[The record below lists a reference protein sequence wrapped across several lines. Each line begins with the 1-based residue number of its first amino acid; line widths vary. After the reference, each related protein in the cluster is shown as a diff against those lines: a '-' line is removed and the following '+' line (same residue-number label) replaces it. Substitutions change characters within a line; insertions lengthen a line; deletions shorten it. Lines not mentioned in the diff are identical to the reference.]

1 MGKKLR
7 KKLFIRSLVFFV
19 TVMFFSGCGIFPG
32 GPLISV
38 PFIKDKW
45 KDTEYLKK
53 IKAEKKAKAEKL
65 KNKRKKPTGKE
76 YKETIQQLP
85 LLIKGGKKPLL
96 IDQQEEF
103 SPNSGA
109 ATSPCIDPKTGKE
122 KNFLL
127 ADLQSEL
134 IPLSYSNMDRVM
146 TSLQVMGVK
155 TIEAI
160 GPISRPYTVSKRGK
174 ATMLPVP
181 KLTHEKIGYPCSE
194 LPVFFKPDTAP
205 VKTLTEVLQGPS
217 ASTTG
222 SRFSMVN
229 MGEADYGLNESLVAF
244 YHPSNQKRY
253 NNIKKTIH
261 ETLDAAPIQVYIESM
276 VLEVNESGLDE
287 LGVLLKSNRPG
298 ANQTFEAGILSPLSP
313 SSMTSSSPLFS
324 STISSIKKAT
334 ALSEALSMQIQ
345 ALISKGSA
353 EVLSRPSVLTLNN
366 RPAVIEVT
374 EQSQFPIRTASTGYS
389 GVVTLSYSFEEVTPG
404 IILQIRPRVSDRKN
418 EVALEIDVQVK
429 ALVTAND
436 GVAVDDDGDTVAT
449 KPGSST
455 RRVHT
460 FALVPNKTPIIIGGL
475 VSKDNERTENK
486 LPWLSDIPLI
496 GPLFGA
502 TSASNEKKEVIIV
515 MTPHIIRNSNDIGIQ
530 TPKDTEMFDDTGM
543 DLFRDSYRVRAEDVF
558 DLGFVYKSKEFNKYR
573 NYVITRSET
582 DEQFARTPLGKSF
595 AGSHFPGGDGLIARM
610 IYDIVKKRN
619 LHYPVSKD
627 KIILT
632 EHTGDGNFERV
643 TFLEKAWQQ
652 ARFKS
657 LPSNENGQSQ
667 KGYGLELTFSKK
679 EANSSV
685 QPHVTLR
692 ILPLEEIALL
702 EATNEH
708 LQNTNQIFISKEK
721 DLNKIRMAIVVRE
734 VLKLNRNKHIF
745 GYLNE
750 FGPGTKFILPVIK
763 ETRHFLLDAEVA
775 TIFYQTKY
783 YYQILEKSLRK
794 SFRLIEEELEK
805 ESLKAKVRTS
815 AVQRAAAQRAAAQR
829 AAAQRAAAAKAA
841 AVKAA
846 IRQRNFTEKVK
857 KPSSQTT
864 KKVIKTPKTTVP
876 KTP

>member
-1 MGKKLR
+1 MKMRMKNTGRLSKN
-7 KKLFIRSLVFFV
+7 IVFFV
-19 TVMFFSGCGIFPG
+19 AFIFINGCS
-32 GPLISV
+32 PLISI

-45 KDTEYLKK
+45 KNTEYLDK
-53 IKAEKKAKAEKL
+53 IEAEKKIVAEKL
-65 KNKRKKPTGKE
+65 KNKQKTPTGKE

-155 TIEAI
+155 TIEAT
-160 GPISRPYTVSKRGK
+160 GPISKPYTVSKRGK

-194 LPVFFKPDTAP
+194 LPVFYKPDTAP

-324 STISSIKKAT
+324 STITSIKGAT
-334 ALSEALSMQIQ
+334 ALAETLSLQIQ

-475 VSKDNERTENK
+475 VSKDNERTENR

-582 DEQFARTPLGKSF
+582 DEQFARTPLGQSF

-619 LHYPVSKD
+619 LHDPVSKD

-702 EATNEH
+702 KATNEH
-708 LQNTNQIFISKEK
+708 LQNTNRIFISKEK
-721 DLNKIRMAIVVRE
+721 DIKKIRMAIVVRE
-734 VLKLNRNKHIF
+734 ILKLNRNKHIF

-783 YYQILEKSLRK
+783 YYQILEQSLRK
-794 SFRLIEEELEK
+794 SFFLIEEELQK
-805 ESLKAKVRTS
+805 EALNKIQAKARSKAKV
-815 AVQRAAAQRAAAQR
+815 
-829 AAAQRAAAAKAA
+829 
-841 AVKAA
+841 A
-846 IRQRNFTEKVK
+846 IRERSFTEKVT
-857 KPSSQTT
+857 KPSNQPT
-864 KKVIKTPKTTVP
+864 KKVSKTRKATVPKATAPKTTVP
-876 KTP
+876 KVTVPKAP

>member
-1 MGKKLR
+1 MKMRMKNTGRLSKN
-7 KKLFIRSLVFFV
+7 IVFFV

-194 LPVFFKPDTAP
+194 LPVFYKPDTAP

-298 ANQTFEAGILSPLSP
+298 ANQTFQAGILSPLSP
-313 SSMTSSSPLFS
+313 SSMTSSNPLFS
-324 STISSIKKAT
+324 STITSIKGAT
-334 ALSEALSMQIQ
+334 ALAETLSLQIQ

-610 IYDIVKKRN
+610 VYDIVKKRN
-619 LHYPVSKD
+619 LHDPVSRD

-652 ARFKS
+652 AQFKS

-667 KGYGLELTFSKK
+667 EYGIALTFSKK

-783 YYQILEKSLRK
+783 YYQILEQSLRK
-794 SFRLIEEELEK
+794 SFLLIEEELQK
-805 ESLKAKVRTS
+805 EALNKI
-815 AVQRAAAQRAAAQR
+815 Q
-829 AAAQRAAAAKAA
+829 AKARSKA
-841 AVKAA
+841 KAA
-846 IRQRNFTEKVK
+846 IRERSFTEKVT
-857 KPSSQTT
+857 KPSNQPT
-864 KKVIKTPKTTVP
+864 KK
-876 KTP
+876 

>member
-1 MGKKLR
+1 MKMRMKNTGRLSKN
-7 KKLFIRSLVFFV
+7 IVFFV

-65 KNKRKKPTGKE
+65 KNKQKKPTGKE

-324 STISSIKKAT
+324 STISSIKNAT

-558 DLGFVYKSKEFNKYR
+558 DLGFVYESKEFKKYR
-573 NYVITRSET
+573 NYVINRSAT
-582 DEQFARTPLGKSF
+582 DEAFAKTPLGKSYS
-595 AGSHFPGGDGLIARM
+595 GSHFPGGDGLIARM
-610 IYDIVKKRN
+610 VYDIVKKRN
-619 LHYPVSKD
+619 LHDPVSRD

-652 ARFKS
+652 AQFKS
-657 LPSNENGQSQ
+657 LPSNENGQRQ
-667 KGYGLELTFSKK
+667 EYGIALTFSKK

-783 YYQILEKSLRK
+783 YYQILEQSLRK

-815 AVQRAAAQRAAAQR
+815 AVQRAR
-829 AAAQRAAAAKAA
+829 AQRAAAAKAA
-841 AVKAA
+841 AAKAAAVKAT
-846 IRQRNFTEKVK
+846 IRERNFTEKVK

-864 KKVIKTPKTTVP
+864 KKVFKTPKTTVP

>member
-1 MGKKLR
+1 MKMRMKNTGRLSKN
-7 KKLFIRSLVFFV
+7 IVFFV
-19 TVMFFSGCGIFPG
+19 AFIFINGCS
-32 GPLISV
+32 PLISI

-45 KDTEYLKK
+45 KNTEYLDK
-53 IKAEKKAKAEKL
+53 IEAEKKIVAEKL
-65 KNKRKKPTGKE
+65 KNKQKTPTGKE

-96 IDQQEEF
+96 IDQQKELL
-103 SPNSGA
+103 PNSGA

-194 LPVFFKPDTAP
+194 LPVFYKPDTAP

-298 ANQTFEAGILSPLSP
+298 ANQTFQAGILSPLSP

-558 DLGFVYKSKEFNKYR
+558 DLGFVYESKEFKKYR
-573 NYVITRSET
+573 NYVINRSAT
-582 DEQFARTPLGKSF
+582 DEAFAKTPLGKSYS
-595 AGSHFPGGDGLIARM
+595 GSHFPGGDGLIARM
-610 IYDIVKKRN
+610 VYDIVKKRN
-619 LHYPVSKD
+619 LHDPVSRD

-652 ARFKS
+652 AQFKS

-667 KGYGLELTFSKK
+667 EYGIALTFSKK

-783 YYQILEKSLRK
+783 YYQILEQSLRK
-794 SFRLIEEELEK
+794 SFLLIEEELQK
-805 ESLKAKVRTS
+805 EALNKKQAKVRGK
-815 AVQRAAAQRAAAQR
+815 AKARAASAKARAASAKAR
-829 AAAQRAAAAKAA
+829 AVAAKAKA
-841 AVKAA
+841 AKAKAA
-846 IRQRNFTEKVK
+846 IRERNFTEKV
-857 KPSSQTT
+857 T
-864 KKVIKTPKTTVP
+864 KTP
-876 KTP
+876 

>member
-1 MGKKLR
+1 MGIKLR

-65 KNKRKKPTGKE
+65 KNKQKTPTGKE

-96 IDQQEEF
+96 IDRQEEF
-103 SPNSGA
+103 SPNSGT

-324 STISSIKKAT
+324 STITSIKGAT
-334 ALSEALSMQIQ
+334 ALAETLSLQIQ

-475 VSKDNERTENK
+475 VSKDNERTENR

-558 DLGFVYKSKEFNKYR
+558 DLGFVYESKEFKKYR
-573 NYVITRSET
+573 NYVINRSAT
-582 DEQFARTPLGKSF
+582 DEAFAKTPLGKSYS
-595 AGSHFPGGDGLIARM
+595 GSHFPGGDGLIARM
-610 IYDIVKKRN
+610 VYDIVKKRN
-619 LHYPVSKD
+619 LHDPVSRD

-652 ARFKS
+652 AQFKS
-657 LPSNENGQSQ
+657 LPSNENGQRQ
-667 KGYGLELTFSKK
+667 EYGIALTFSKK

-702 EATNEH
+702 EARNEH
-708 LQNTNQIFISKEK
+708 LQNINQIFISKEK

-783 YYQILEKSLRK
+783 YYQILEQSLRK

-815 AVQRAAAQRAAAQR
+815 AVQRAAAQRAAA
-829 AAAQRAAAAKAA
+829 AKAAAAKAA
-841 AVKAA
+841 
-846 IRQRNFTEKVK
+846 IRERNFTEKVK

>member
-1 MGKKLR
+1 M
-7 KKLFIRSLVFFV
+7 
-19 TVMFFSGCGIFPG
+19 
-32 GPLISV
+32 
-38 PFIKDKW
+38 
-45 KDTEYLKK
+45 KK
-53 IKAEKKAKAEKL
+53 IKAEKL
-65 KNKRKKPTGKE
+65 KNKNKPRASKE
-76 YKETIQQLP
+76 PEKTVPQLALQEPEETMQQLP
-85 LLIKGGKKPLL
+85 PLLQGGTKPLL
-96 IDQQEEF
+96 IDQEDF
-103 SPNSGA
+103 SS
-109 ATSPCIDPKTGKE
+109 SPKGTAPPCVDAKTGKE
-122 KNFLL
+122 ARFLL

-134 IPLSYSNMDRVM
+134 IPLSYSNMDRVL
-146 TSLQVMGVK
+146 TSLEVMGVK
-155 TIEAI
+155 TIEARV
-160 GPISRPYTVSKRGK
+160 PNATFRPYTVNKRGK
-174 ATMLPVP
+174 ATLLPAP
-181 KLTHEKIGYPCSE
+181 KGSTHPRIEYTCSE

-205 VKTLTEVLQGPS
+205 VKTLTEVLKGPS

-229 MGEADYGLNESLVAF
+229 MAQADYGLNESLVGF
-244 YHPSNQKRY
+244 YHPDSHKRFD
-253 NNIKKTIH
+253 NIKKTIN

-287 LGVLLKSNRPG
+287 LGVLIKTASPG
-298 ANQTFEAGILSPLSP
+298 AMNQTFEAGILSPLSP
-313 SSMTSSSPLFS
+313 SSMTSSSPLFT
-324 STISSIKKAT
+324 STITDITRST
-334 ALSEALSMQIQ
+334 ALSQALSMQIQ

-475 VSKDNERTENK
+475 VSKDNERTENR

-582 DEQFARTPLGKSF
+582 DEQFARTPLGQSF

-619 LHYPVSKD
+619 LHNPVSKD
-627 KIILT
+627 RIILT

-708 LQNTNQIFISKEK
+708 LQNTNRIFISKEK
-721 DLNKIRMAIVVRE
+721 DIKKIRMAIVVRE
-734 VLKLNRNKHIF
+734 ILKLNRNKHIF

-783 YYQILEKSLRK
+783 YYQILERSLRK
-794 SFRLIEEELEK
+794 SFLLIEEELQK
-805 ESLKAKVRTS
+805 EALNKRQAKVRGKAKVKS
-815 AVQRAAAQRAAAQR
+815 ASAKARALAAKAK
-829 AAAQRAAAAKAA
+829 AAAAKAKA
-841 AVKAA
+841 AKAKAAKAKAA
-846 IRQRNFTEKVK
+846 IRESNFTEKV
-857 KPSSQTT
+857 T
-864 KKVIKTPKTTVP
+864 KTP
-876 KTP
+876 

>member
-1 MGKKLR
+1 MGIKLR
-7 KKLFIRSLVFFV
+7 KKLFIRSFVFFV

-298 ANQTFEAGILSPLSP
+298 ANQTFQAGILSPLSP

-558 DLGFVYKSKEFNKYR
+558 DLGFVYESKEFKKYR
-573 NYVITRSET
+573 NYVINRSET
-582 DEQFARTPLGKSF
+582 DEAFAKTPLGKSYS
-595 AGSHFPGGDGLIARM
+595 GSHFPGGDGLIARM
-610 IYDIVKKRN
+610 VYDIVKKRN
-619 LHYPVSKD
+619 LHDPVSRD

-652 ARFKS
+652 AQFKS

-667 KGYGLELTFSKK
+667 EYGIALTFSKK

-783 YYQILEKSLRK
+783 YYQILEQSLRK